1 MKSIVSSLFLLLF
14 VASTGGSLLA
24 QVSSKYQPMA
34 VEGAHWI
41 CIKIYNKPWGDEYF
55 SLTIRGDTAVN
66 QQVYKKMY
74 RDDFF
79 IDMNLSLFKQPM
91 VIRTQLTALIR
102 DDTSARKVYGV
113 IMPNVNLATP
123 CDTATEVVLFNF
135 GAKPGD
141 TLQSCSAAPIIETP
155 LIVDSINYTPFNPVC
170 NYNNIPSVKSFR
182 TLNVSAFWYFYAAK
196 TNEKISEGIGYQR
209 FGPFFENWSG
219 LNSGIQ
225 LEWVL
230 YGGLICHCVGSDAD
244 CKIISSNKEISYR
257 QLKIHP
263 NPVEDRLYFEDP
275 AEHKFKL
282 LRIYHSSG
290 QMVQQLPSRI
300 TYSGYINTSLLH
312 PGQYFI
318 QGIGE
323 DGVIFR
329 AKFIKL

>member
-1 MKSIVSSLFLLLF
+1 MKFINLNLLLLVF
-14 VASTGGSLLA
+14 VTSIGVSLPA
-24 QVSSKYQPMA
+24 QVSTKYQPMA

-55 SLTIRGDTAVN
+55 SLSIRGDTIVN

-91 VIRTQLTALIR
+91 VIRTQLTALMR
-102 DDTSARKVYGV
+102 DDTSERKVYGV
-113 IMPNVNLATP
+113 IMPGANLYTP
-123 CDTATEVVLFNF
+123 CDIAKEVVLFNF
-135 GAKPGD
+135 GVKPGD

-155 LIVDSINYTPFNPVC
+155 LIVDSINYVSFNPIC
-170 NYNNIPSVKSFR
+170 NYNNIPSSKSFR
-182 TLNVSAFWYFYAAK
+182 TFNVSAFWYFYAAK
-196 TNEKISEGIGYQR
+196 TTEKISEGIGYQR

-244 CKIISSNKEISYR
+244 CKIVSSNKEISYR

-263 NPVEDRLYFEDP
+263 NPVEDRLYFENPDNQ
-275 AEHKFKL
+275 KFKI

-290 QMVQQLPSRI
+290 QIVQQLSSQVI
-300 TYSGYINTSLLH
+300 HNGYVNTSQLH

-323 DGVIFR
+323 EGAIFSV
-329 AKFIKL
+329 KFIKL